1 MIFGI
6 GTDIVAISR
15 IESAMG
21 KHGDRFVQRILAAA
35 EMEEHAKATQPIK
48 FIAKRFAVKEAFSK
62 AFGTGI
68 GEAVGW
74 HDVWVTHNA
83 LGKPEIAVSDALQVR
98 LKAAGITNTH
108 VSISDEVD
116 CAVAYVILEKA

>member
-6 GTDIVAISR
+6 GTDIVAVAR
-15 IESAMG
+15 IESALG

-35 EMEEHAKATQPIK
+35 EMDEHAKSTLPTK

-83 LGKPEIAVSDALQVR
+83 LGKPELAFSDALHAR
-98 LKAAGITNTH
+98 LTAAGITNTH